1 MLTKKHLYGSEKQR
15 KKQNEELIKSQQGA
29 LDKFIFKKVDTQENI
44 DNTDNENLNHS
55 NENLNHEN
63 ENDDNSSVSND
74 VPNEFN
80 INNLGVKE
88 VGLIS
93 DLP

>member
-44 DNTDNENLNHS
+44 DNTDNENLNH
-55 NENLNHEN
+55 
-63 ENDDNSSVSND
+63 
-74 VPNEFN
+74 
-80 INNLGVKE
+80 
-88 VGLIS
+88 
-93 DLP
+93 